1 MISSGR
7 KLEEE
12 EGVDLISKTCLLELI
27 NNLRKP
33 LRKRKIAHKYGS
45 LHISNRDAGRKQ

>member
-12 EGVDLISKTCLLELI
+12 EGVDWISKTCLLELI
-27 NNLRKP
+27 
-33 LRKRKIAHKYGS
+33 
-45 LHISNRDAGRKQ
+45 KQLKEALKETENCS